1 MPTFGF
7 SAFLKML
14 SLNPRPQRREM
25 RNRLLPSSGS
35 GYDFHRQ
42 FRALAHRY
50 LSDGEDLEDLL
61 AETEGYGNAAEGR
74 QAREALEFLE
84 EWRAGMPGRLHAFEP
99 RTWTSPNEVFKVKYT
114 PDFGIEIDGVR
125 VAVHIWKTQKPLL
138 DARMTYAAL
147 SLFPEMYAGEVNGP
161 QDFAVLSVLDE
172 RLYRLSDVPDQSVL
186 AGRVMTFVE
195 GLITE
200 IIDEI
205 APPPP
210 RPPEGDRPS
219 QQG

>member
-14 SLNPRPQRREM
+14 SLNPRPQRTEM
-25 RNRLLPSSGS
+25 RNRLLPSSGG

-42 FRALAHRY
+42 FRLLAHRY
-50 LSDGEDLEDLL
+50 LSGGEDLASLF
-61 AETEGYGNAAEGR
+61 AETESYGNAAEGR

-84 EWRAGMPGRLHAFEP
+84 DWRGQFLGALHSFDAV
-99 RTWTSPNEVFKVKYT
+99 TWESPSAAFKVRYT

-125 VAVHIWKTQKPLL
+125 VAVHIWKTQRPPL

-147 SLFPEMYAGEVNGP
+147 SLFSNLYADHPNGP
-161 QDFAVLSVLDE
+161 QDLAVLSVLNG

-186 AGRVMTFVE
+186 AERVVAFIET
-195 GLITE
+195 LIDDLS
-200 IIDEI
+200 DEI
-205 APPPP
+205 TPPSPTAPEDQP
-210 RPPEGDRPS
+210 RH
-219 QQG
+219 